1 MATHSKQT
9 VRRIKRV
16 QEMRNQ
22 LENLRKELVADAIS
36 NSRIE
41 QKIDTVDAY
50 LKILSDDI
58 ATLI

>member
-1 MATHSKQT
+1 MPAQAKQT

-36 NSRIE
+36 NSRIA